1 MSDELTLSPEG
12 ITEVILE
19 MLAAGAVLAASPE
32 AELIEIAV
40 RGEGAEPAAWAID
53 RDKARLAGGIVTR
66 ATLPPG
72 IELTA
77 EETLGDLRV
86 KEFDASLRVR
96 TVNGDLRIGR
106 ATAQVT
112 IESAHADV
120 RAEEVA
126 SLQIEECEGDLRF
139 SAGGDLHVE
148 RIGGDLRVSEAGAVH
163 VGRVNGDLWA
173 EKLTGGLHVERTSGD
188 MRLATVAG
196 QVMLGQ
202 VAGDLRAAGL
212 AGGLS
217 AGHIHGD
224 AILEGPFPGSE
235 GYTVRTDGD
244 AHIRLTRDDD
254 VRLVVRAAG
263 RIRAALPLTP
273 TADGTPTYSATV
285 GEGKVRMVVTSGGDL
300 RIEVA
305 GSSGEDARDGWD
317 RRRSPGSDLFGD
329 LSTLGDRI
337 RQQVTASLAAAGIN
351 PDTGE
356 INIGRGRSGRAS
368 FKGFQP
374 PTPPER
380 PKAPPA
386 TGGSGRSGSTTSDE
400 QMAILKMLEEGRI
413 TPEEAD
419 SLLRALGA

>member
-1 MSDELTLSPEG
+1 MGEKLTLSPEG
-12 ITEVILE
+12 ITEVIFE
-19 MLAAGAVLAASPE
+19 TLAADAVLAVSHD
-32 AELIEIAV
+32 AELIEVVV
-40 RGEGAEPAAWAID
+40 RGDGADTAHWAVD
-53 RDKARLAGGIVTR
+53 GDTARLAGGIATR

-72 IELTA
+72 IALTA

-86 KEFDASLRVR
+86 KEFDADLRVR
-96 TVNGDLRIGR
+96 AVHGDLRIGR
-106 ATAQVT
+106 ATARVT
-112 IESAHADV
+112 IDSAHADV

-126 SLQIEECEGDLRF
+126 SLHINECEGDLRF
-139 SAGGDLHVE
+139 SAGGDLDVD
-148 RIGGDLRVSEAGAVH
+148 RIGGDLRVSEAATVR

-173 EKLTGGLHVERTSGD
+173 EKLTGGLHVEQTSGD
-188 MRLATVAG
+188 MRLAAVAG
-196 QVMLGQ
+196 PVTLGQ

-224 AILEGPFPGSE
+224 AILEGPFPAGE

-244 AHIRLTRDDD
+244 AHIRLTREDD
-254 VRLVVRAAG
+254 VRLVVRATG
-263 RIRAALPLTP
+263 RIRSALPLTP
-273 TADGTPTYSATV
+273 TADGTPTYSATIR
-285 GEGKVRMVVTSGGDL
+285 EGKVRMVVTSGGDL
-300 RIEVA
+300 RVEVA
-305 GSSGEDARDGWD
+305 GGAGEDAHAGWD
-317 RRRSPGSDLFGD
+317 RRRGPGSDLFGD

-356 INIGRGRSGRAS
+356 INIGRGRTARGA

-380 PKAPPA
+380 PKAPGPS
-386 TGGSGRSGSTTSDE
+386 SGTTSDE

-419 SLLRALGA
+419 ALLRALGA

>member
-1 MSDELTLSPEG
+1 MSDKLTLSPAG

-19 MLAAGAVLAASPE
+19 TLAAGAVLAVSPE
-32 AELIEIAV
+32 AELIEVAV
-40 RGEGAEPAAWAID
+40 RGEGAEPASWAID
-53 RDKARLAGGIVTR
+53 GDKARLAGGIATR
-66 ATLPPG
+66 AILPPG
-72 IELTA
+72 IALTV
-77 EETLGDLRV
+77 EESLGDLRV
-86 KEFDASLRVR
+86 REFDASLRVR
-96 TVNGDLRIGR
+96 TVNGDLRLGK
-106 ATAQVT
+106 TTGQVT

-126 SLQIEECEGDLRF
+126 SLQINECEGDLRF

-148 RIGGDLRVSEAGAVH
+148 RIGGDLRVSEAAAVH
-163 VGRVNGDLWA
+163 AGRVNGDLWA
-173 EKLTGGLHVERTSGD
+173 EKLTGGLTVERTSGD
-188 MRLATVAG
+188 MRLAAVAG
-196 QVMLGQ
+196 PVVLGQ

-224 AILEGPFPGSE
+224 AILEGPFAGSE

-263 RIRAALPLTP
+263 RIRATLPLTP
-273 TADGTPTYSATV
+273 TADGTPTYSASV

-300 RIEVA
+300 RIEAA
-305 GSSGEDARDGWD
+305 GSSGEDVRDGWD

-329 LSTLGDRI
+329 LSSLGDRI
-337 RQQVTASLAAAGIN
+337 RQQFTASLAAAGIN

-356 INIGRGRSGRAS
+356 IHTGRGRTARGA

-374 PTPPER
+374 STPPER
-380 PKAPPA
+380 PKAPGA
-386 TGGSGRSGSTTSDE
+386 GSSATSDE

-413 TPEEAD
+413 TPDEAD
-419 SLLRALGA
+419 ALLRALGA

>member
-1 MSDELTLSPEG
+1 MSDNLTLSPAG
-12 ITEVILE
+12 ITEVIFE
-19 MLAAGAVLAASPE
+19 TLAAGAVLGGSPE
-32 AELIEIAV
+32 AELIEVAV
-40 RGEGAEPAAWAID
+40 RGEGAEPAQWVID
-53 RDKARLAGGIVTR
+53 GDKARLTGGITTR

-72 IELTA
+72 IDLTA
-77 EETLGDLRV
+77 EESLGDLRV
-86 KEFDASLRVR
+86 REFDASLRIR
-96 TVNGDLRIGR
+96 TVNGDLRLGR
-106 ATAQVT
+106 TRGQVT

-126 SLQIEECEGDLRF
+126 SLHITECEGDLRF
-139 SAGGDLHVE
+139 SAGGDLQVE
-148 RIGGDLRVSEAGAVH
+148 RIGGDLRVSEADAVR

-173 EKLTGGLHVERTSGD
+173 EKLTGGLNVEQTSGD
-188 MRLATVAG
+188 MRLAAVAG

-202 VAGDLRAAGL
+202 VAGDLRASGL
-212 AGGLS
+212 DGGLS

-263 RIRAALPLTP
+263 RIRATLPLTP

-285 GEGKVRMVVTSGGDL
+285 REGKVRMVVTSGGDL
-300 RIEVA
+300 RIEA
-305 GSSGEDARDGWD
+305 TGSSGEDAHAGWD

-356 INIGRGRSGRAS
+356 INIGRGRSARAT
-368 FKGFQP
+368 FKGSQP
-374 PTPPER
+374 PAPPER
-380 PKAPPA
+380 PKAPGTA
-386 TGGSGRSGSTTSDE
+386 GSTTSDE